1 MNDLKLALETMQR
14 LDKMIGGLD
23 DRPIPEDPLKW
34 AFVELVKGTCWTQPR
49 TNQIF
54 DVLLIHNEADFNSL
68 KEYHEYLDDKWNDAK
83 RIEQI
88 YEELTRST
96 NDNC

>member
-1 MNDLKLALETMQR
+1 MNDLKLALETMQM

-34 AFVELVKGTCWTQPR
+34 AFIELVKAINGKQPNKR
-49 TNQIF
+49 RIF
-54 DVLLIHNEADFNSL
+54 WALVIRNSDSFDSA
-68 KEYHEYLDDKWNDAK
+68 KEWQQYLDDKWDDGK

-88 YEELTRST
+88 YDELMRST